1 MDKKENKKK
10 IVVISVIVI
19 FVIGI
24 ILVIINRDKIPFVK
38 LMSNSIFELTEEYTC
53 EEGYIQNGTECQKT
67 EEIDATPTSGC
78 ETGYTEINGSCEKNE
93 IINATYQANCE
104 SGYTYNAGSGQC
116 ELREE
121 ATADV
126 LKKCPSGYTRNGER
140 CENRKTAKCD
150 FLKYTCPGKGAY
162 VSNSTSFWNGLCAY
176 KKCPSGYEVSGGK
189 CYKVQINAYKNFS
202 ESWVTS
208 AVTKSQFP
216 NKKCS
221 KGVFMHTGSVK
232 LTELIKDFPSGKM
245 IKQNYNEGYR
255 YARME
260 FCRTEKGK
268 TKNIEKCSDGYKTI
282 VSGECAKEPTKSYI
296 CGNGYVSNGDGTGT
310 KIETAN
316 LIVNHICGNGYS
328 YNKEI
333 DKCERITT
341 KAPTGTPGYV
351 CEQGYTLSGNKCIKN
366 NIKEKTITYTC
377 PAGYNLEGTKCKR
390 TITKEGIKKG

>member
-121 ATADV
+121 ATAEV
-126 LKKCPSGYTRNGER
+126 TYNCPGGYTRKGNT
-140 CENRKTAKCD
+140 CEKRTKAKCD
-150 FLKYTCPGKGAY
+150 FLKYTCPGEGEMDG
-162 VSNSTSFWNGLCAY
+162 VSIKQFKNFCSY
-176 KKCPSGYEVSGGK
+176 RKCPLGYSESNGK
-189 CYKVQINAYKNFS
+189 CYKRSKITPLEHYL
-202 ESWVTS
+202 
-208 AVTKSQFP
+208 TKKGVYVEDEKCKKAGKTII
-216 NKKCS
+216 NKKID
-221 KGVFMHTGSVK
+221 
-232 LTELIKDFPSGKM
+232 LTNLASFKINFKNK
-245 IKQNYNEGYR
+245 YR
-255 YARME
+255 YV
-260 FCRTEKGK
+260 CIDKSK
-268 TKNIEKCSDGYKTI
+268 SSKLKKCSDGYKTAI
-282 VSGECAKEPTKSYI
+282 PGVCLKKPTKLYI

-310 KIETAN
+310 KIEAAN
-316 LIVNHICGNGYS
+316 LIVNHICGNGYN
-328 YNKEI
+328 YNATT
-333 DKCERITT
+333 DKCERVQT
-341 KAPTGTPGYV
+341 KAPTSTPGYV

-366 NIKEKTITYTC
+366 NSKEKTIAYTC
-377 PAGYNLEGTKCKR
+377 PSGYNLEGTKCKR

>member
-10 IVVISVIVI
+10 IIVISVIVI

-53 EEGYIQNGTECQKT
+53 EEGYTQNGTECQKT

-93 IINATYQANCE
+93 IINATHQANCE

-140 CENRKTAKCD
+140 CEKRKTAKCD
-150 FLKYTCPGKGAY
+150 FLKYTCPGEGEMGGVIIKQFKNFCSY
-162 VSNSTSFWNGLCAY
+162 R
-176 KKCPSGYEVSGGK
+176 KCPLGYSESNGK
-189 CYKVQINAYKNFS
+189 CYKHSKITPLEHYFP
-202 ESWVTS
+202 
-208 AVTKSQFP
+208 TKKVYIED
-216 NKKCS
+216 KKC
-221 KGVFMHTGSVK
+221 KKAGKTLIHEK
-232 LTELIKDFPSGKM
+232 LNLTNLESFKISPLSDFK
-245 IKQNYNEGYR
+245 YR
-255 YARME
+255 YV
-260 FCRTEKGK
+260 CIDKSK
-268 TKNIEKCSDGYKTI
+268 SSKIKKCSDGYKTAI
-282 VSGECAKEPTKSYI
+282 PGVCLKKPTKLYI

-310 KIETAN
+310 KIEAAN
-316 LIVNHICGNGYS
+316 LIVNHICGNGYN
-328 YNKEI
+328 YNAAT

-341 KAPTGTPGYV
+341 KAPTSTPGYV

-366 NIKEKTITYTC
+366 NSKEKTIAYTC
-377 PAGYNLEGTKCKR
+377 PSGYNLEGTKCKR

>member
-121 ATADV
+121 ATAEV
-126 LKKCPSGYTRNGER
+126 TYNCPGGYTRKGNT
-140 CENRKTAKCD
+140 CEKRTKAKCD
-150 FLKYTCPGKGAY
+150 FLKYTCPGEGKMDG
-162 VSNSTSFWNGLCAY
+162 VEFSGKEFKNFCSY
-176 KKCPSGYEVSGGK
+176 KKCPLGYSESKGK
-189 CYKVQINAYKNFS
+189 CYKRYSKLTPLEYYFVKKGVYVEDEKCKKAGKTII
-202 ESWVTS
+202 
-208 AVTKSQFP
+208 
-216 NKKCS
+216 NKKID
-221 KGVFMHTGSVK
+221 
-232 LTELIKDFPSGKM
+232 LTNLASFKINFKNK
-245 IKQNYNEGYR
+245 YR
-255 YARME
+255 YV
-260 FCRTEKGK
+260 CIDKSK
-268 TKNIEKCSDGYKTI
+268 SSKLKKCSDGYKTAI
-282 VSGECAKEPTKSYI
+282 PGVCLKKPTKLYI

-310 KIETAN
+310 KIEAAN
-316 LIVNHICGNGYS
+316 LIVNHICGNS
-328 YNKEI
+328 YNYNATT
-333 DKCERITT
+333 DKCERVQT
-341 KAPTGTPGYV
+341 KAPTSTPGYV

-366 NIKEKTITYTC
+366 NSKEKTIAYTC
-377 PAGYNLEGTKCKR
+377 PSGYNLEGTKCKR

>member
-1 MDKKENKKK
+1 MPE
-10 IVVISVIVI
+10 V
-19 FVIGI
+19 
-24 ILVIINRDKIPFVK
+24 
-38 LMSNSIFELTEEYTC
+38 
-53 EEGYIQNGTECQKT
+53 
-67 EEIDATPTSGC
+67 
-78 ETGYTEINGSCEKNE
+78 
-93 IINATYQANCE
+93 
-104 SGYTYNAGSGQC
+104 NAGSGQC

-150 FLKYTCPGKGAY
+150 FLKYTCPGKGEY
-162 VSNSTSFWNGLCAY
+162 VSNSSFWNGLCAY

-189 CYKVQINAYKNFS
+189 CYKVQINANKNFS
-202 ESWVTS
+202 EGWVAS
-208 AVTKSQFP
+208 VVTKSQFP

-245 IKQNYNEGYR
+245 IKQNYNKGYR
-255 YARME
+255 YARIE

-282 VSGECAKEPTKSYI
+282 VSGACAKEPTKSYI

>member
-121 ATADV
+121 ATAEV
-126 LKKCPSGYTRNGER
+126 TYNCPGGYTRKGNT
-140 CENRKTAKCD
+140 CEKRTKAKCN
-150 FLKYTCPGKGAY
+150 FLKYSCPGEGKMDG
-162 VSNSTSFWNGLCAY
+162 VEFSGKEFKNFCSY
-176 KKCPSGYEVSGGK
+176 KKCPLGYSESKGK
-189 CYKVQINAYKNFS
+189 CYKQYSKLTPGEYYFAKKGVYVEDEKCKKAGKTII
-202 ESWVTS
+202 
-208 AVTKSQFP
+208 
-216 NKKCS
+216 NKKID
-221 KGVFMHTGSVK
+221 
-232 LTELIKDFPSGKM
+232 LTNLASFKINFKNK
-245 IKQNYNEGYR
+245 YR
-255 YARME
+255 YV
-260 FCRTEKGK
+260 CIDKSK
-268 TKNIEKCSDGYKTI
+268 SSKLKKCSDGYKTAI
-282 VSGECAKEPTKSYI
+282 PGVCLKKPTKLYI

-310 KIETAN
+310 KIEAAN
-316 LIVNHICGNGYS
+316 LIVNHICGNGYN
-328 YNKEI
+328 YNATT
-333 DKCERITT
+333 DKCERVQT
-341 KAPTGTPGYV
+341 KAPTSTPGYV

-366 NIKEKTITYTC
+366 NSKEKTIAYTC
-377 PAGYNLEGTKCKR
+377 PSGYNLEGTKCKR

>member
-121 ATADV
+121 ATANV
-126 LKKCPSGYTRNGER
+126 LKNCPSGYTKNGER
-140 CENRKTAKCD
+140 CEKRTKAKCN
-150 FLKYTCPGKGAY
+150 FLKYSCHGKGKINGARLEKTDGTQTKKL
-162 VSNSTSFWNGLCAY
+162 SNLCTY
-176 KKCPSGYEVSGGK
+176 KKCPRGYSESKGK
-189 CYKVQINAYKNFS
+189 CYKRYSNATPDEIYFL
-202 ESWVTS
+202 E
-208 AVTKSQFP
+208 
-216 NKKCS
+216 KKAYYEDKIC
-221 KGVFMHTGSVK
+221 KEAGKTLIHEKMN
-232 LTELIKDFPSGKM
+232 LTNLASFKITFKHK
-245 IKQNYNEGYR
+245 YR
-255 YARME
+255 YVCIDKSASSE
-260 FCRTEKGK
+260 
-268 TKNIEKCSDGYKTI
+268 IEKCSDGYKT
-282 VSGECAKEPTKSYI
+282 VLPGVCAKEPTKLYI

-316 LIVNHICGNGYS
+316 LIVNHICGNGYN
-328 YNKEI
+328 YNATT
-333 DKCERITT
+333 DKCERVQT
-341 KAPTGTPGYV
+341 KAPTSTPGYV

-366 NIKEKTITYTC
+366 NSKEKTIAYTC
-377 PAGYNLEGTKCKR
+377 PSGYNLEGTKCKR

>member
-121 ATADV
+121 TTAEV
-126 LKKCPSGYTRNGER
+126 TYNCPGGYTRKGNT
-140 CENRKTAKCD
+140 CVKKSKANCK
-150 FLKYTCPGKGAY
+150 FLAYTCPGKGKY
-162 VSNSTSFWNGLCAY
+162 TSDSSTFLYGLCMY
-176 KKCPSGYEVSGGK
+176 KKCPSGYVASGGK
-189 CYKVQINAYKNFS
+189 CYKAQKNGNS
-202 ESWVTS
+202 YGYEWVGLGTTNNITS
-208 AVTKSQFP
+208 R
-216 NKKCS
+216 KCS
-221 KGVFMHTGSVK
+221 KGIFMHTGTVSLNK
-232 LTELIKDFPSGKM
+232 LIKDFPSGKG
-245 IKQNYNEGYR
+245 IKNSYKEGYR
-255 YARME
+255 YARLN
-260 FCRTEKGK
+260 FCRAKKVK
-268 TKNIEKCSDGYKTI
+268 TKDIEKCQDGYKTI
-282 VSGECAKEPTKSYI
+282 MPGICAKEPNKSYM

-310 KIETAN
+310 KIEAAN
-316 LIVNHICGNGYS
+316 LIVNHICGNGYN
-328 YNKEI
+328 YNATT
-333 DKCERITT
+333 DKCEIVQT
-341 KAPTGTPGYV
+341 KAPTSTPGYV

-366 NIKEKTITYTC
+366 NSKEKTIAYTC
-377 PAGYNLEGTKCKR
+377 PSGYNLEGTKCKR

>member
-121 ATADV
+121 ATAEV
-126 LKKCPSGYTRNGER
+126 TYNCPGGYTRKGNT
-140 CENRKTAKCD
+140 CEKRTKAKCN
-150 FLKYTCPGKGAY
+150 FLKYSCPGEGKMDGVGFSGKEFKNFCSY
-162 VSNSTSFWNGLCAY
+162 R
-176 KKCPSGYEVSGGK
+176 KCPLGYSESKGK
-189 CYKVQINAYKNFS
+189 CYKRYSKLTPDEHYFIKKGVYVEDEKCKKAGKTII
-202 ESWVTS
+202 
-208 AVTKSQFP
+208 
-216 NKKCS
+216 NKKID
-221 KGVFMHTGSVK
+221 
-232 LTELIKDFPSGKM
+232 LTNLASFKINFKNK
-245 IKQNYNEGYR
+245 YR
-255 YARME
+255 YV
-260 FCRTEKGK
+260 CIDKSK
-268 TKNIEKCSDGYKTI
+268 SSKLKKCSDGYKTAI
-282 VSGECAKEPTKSYI
+282 PGVCLKKPTKLYI

-310 KIETAN
+310 KIEAAN
-316 LIVNHICGNGYS
+316 LIVNHICGNGYN
-328 YNKEI
+328 YNATT
-333 DKCERITT
+333 DKCERVQT
-341 KAPTGTPGYV
+341 KAPTSTPGYV

-366 NIKEKTITYTC
+366 NSKEKTIAYTC
-377 PAGYNLEGTKCKR
+377 PSGYNLEGTKCKR

>member
-53 EEGYIQNGTECQKT
+53 EEGYTQNGTECQKT

-150 FLKYTCPGKGAY
+150 FLKYTCPGEGEMGGEIVKQFK
-162 VSNSTSFWNGLCAY
+162 NFCAY
-176 KKCPSGYEVSGGK
+176 RKCPLGYSESEGK
-189 CYKVQINAYKNFS
+189 CYKRYSKITPLEHLFP
-202 ESWVTS
+202 
-208 AVTKSQFP
+208 TKKVYIED
-216 NKKCS
+216 KKC
-221 KGVFMHTGSVK
+221 KKAGKTLIHKK
-232 LTELIKDFPSGKM
+232 LNLTNLASFKISPFPDFK
-245 IKQNYNEGYR
+245 YR
-255 YARME
+255 YV
-260 FCRTEKGK
+260 CIDKSK
-268 TKNIEKCSDGYKTI
+268 SSKIKKCSDGYKTA
-282 VSGECAKEPTKSYI
+282 VPGVCLKEPTKLYI

-341 KAPTGTPGYV
+341 KAPTGTPEYV